1 MSESISITPFT
12 SPCRGEAKVPGSK
25 SITNRALLLAALSNR
40 KVTLDGALFSDD
52 VEIMV
57 EALTSLGFAV
67 STDKQTSQITVKG
80 ESGRIPNQSGDL
92 FVGNAGTV
100 ARFLTAALCLR
111 WGGKYRL
118 DGTEAM
124 RERPMQGLIDSLK
137 QLGARFTFEKKDG
150 HFPFVMETQGLKQG
164 AWVVDATA
172 SSQILSAMLMVAPL
186 AEETVEVVLK
196 SNTVSKP
203 FVDMT
208 LKMCDHFSGGNA
220 AFSIKGDNYKTISNK
235 GYSSSSENYQVEP
248 DATAASYFLA
258 LPIATGGSCSLKGFK
273 RDSIQGDVGF
283 IEVLKETGLHADFTS
298 EGAYTEAQAKLEG
311 KDFDFNDIS
320 DTFLTLAALAPLLKG
335 NTTISGIAHT
345 RKQETDR
352 VSAMANEIR
361 KLGQKVLED
370 DDSITITP
378 SLENLRRK
386 ALEGVCIDTY
396 HDHRV
401 AMSFGILGSTDVLGN
416 GQPWL
421 TVRDP
426 MCCAKTF
433 PNFFEELE
441 RIRLLSLAPQ

>member
-57 EALTSLGFAV
+57 EALTSLGFIV
-67 STDKQTSQITVKG
+67 NTDKQTARITVKG
-80 ESGRIPNQSGDL
+80 ESGRIPSQSGDL

-137 QLGARFTFEKKDG
+137 QLGARFIFEKKDG
-150 HFPFVMETQGLKQG
+150 HFPFVIETQGIKEG
-164 AWVVDATA
+164 TWVVDATA

-196 SNTVSKP
+196 NNTVSKP
-203 FVDMT
+203 FVEMT

-220 AFSIKGDNYKTISNK
+220 AFNINGNNYKTISNK
-235 GYSSSSENYQVEP
+235 GYAFSSENYQVEP

-273 RDSIQGDVGF
+273 KDSIQGDVGF
-283 IEVLKETGLHADFTS
+283 IDILDETGMLTDFTNG
-298 EGAYTEAQAKLEG
+298 GAYAEAQSKLEG
-311 KDFDFNDIS
+311 KHFNFNDIS
-320 DTFLTLAALAPLLKG
+320 DTFLTFAALAPLLKG

-361 KLGQKVLED
+361 KLGQEVLED

-386 ALEGVCIDTY
+386 ALEGVCVDTY

-401 AMSFGILGSTDVLGN
+401 AMSFGILGSADILGN

-433 PNFFEELE
+433 PKFFEELE
-441 RIRLLSLAPQ
+441 RIRLLSLAPK

>member
-1 MSESISITPFT
+1 
-12 SPCRGEAKVPGSK
+12 
-25 SITNRALLLAALSNR
+25 
-40 KVTLDGALFSDD
+40 
-52 VEIMV
+52 
-57 EALTSLGFAV
+57 
-67 STDKQTSQITVKG
+67 
-80 ESGRIPNQSGDL
+80 
-92 FVGNAGTV
+92 
-100 ARFLTAALCLR
+100 
-111 WGGKYRL
+111 
-118 DGTEAM
+118 M

-137 QLGARFTFEKKDG
+137 QLGARFIFEKKDG
-150 HFPFVMETQGLKQG
+150 HFPFVIETQGIKEG
-164 AWVVDATA
+164 TWVVDATA

-196 SNTVSKP
+196 NNTVSKP
-203 FVDMT
+203 FVEMT

-220 AFSIKGDNYKTISNK
+220 AFNINGNNYKTISNK
-235 GYSSSSENYQVEP
+235 GYAFSSENYQVEP

-273 RDSIQGDVGF
+273 KDSIQGDVGF
-283 IEVLKETGLHADFTS
+283 IDILDETGMLTDFTNG
-298 EGAYTEAQAKLEG
+298 GAYAEAQSKLEG
-311 KDFDFNDIS
+311 KHFNFNDIS
-320 DTFLTLAALAPLLKG
+320 DTFLTFAALAPLLKG

-361 KLGQKVLED
+361 KLGQEVLED

-386 ALEGVCIDTY
+386 ALEGVCVDTY

-401 AMSFGILGSTDVLGN
+401 AMSFGILGSADVLGN

-433 PNFFEELE
+433 PKFFEELE
-441 RIRLLSLAPQ
+441 RIRLLSLAPK